1 MQAGRRSRCE
11 LPGAAL
17 ACGLAARG
25 LRLGAGLALALAC
38 AVGSSAWAA
47 LAPSSAS
54 QNADAQRGSGALVAP
69 DGRAGLGSRNLQ
81 ELLKLMRSP
90 SASDERWLAELR
102 ALPAEARS
110 WIALTEGLYRA
121 RGLYALLGL
130 QGSDSVAGLHARYAQ
145 LARDAQAVA
154 ALDAAG
160 ARAYARMHL
169 DARLRARMAILDRVE
184 SEARELEGG
193 LGLLRAA
200 ASTYATLNATEARAL
215 AQRVDLAAALLR
227 AACRDLEALRE
238 LPDAQGGVTDSS
250 VDAWIAATRA
260 ADAQVARAA
269 FDASRSSA
277 LRQVLA
283 LQSSLAHPRLEERL
297 APQLAQREDDRAA
310 GGLAL
315 RDTLLW
321 RPDTEAGLEAPE
333 PMASTKRAERRRIA
347 RTRALEGLERDPFSD
362 QLTYCAAETSRIY
375 YGEYEAVGLYDRF
388 LALRGIAFQDDRTW
402 RSRTLDAQEQHAL
415 SFVQDYEARVGFQPP
430 TAPPPVPT
438 PGDH

>member
-1 MQAGRRSRCE
+1 MRRSRRSASRVARAERRCAA
-11 LPGAAL
+11 LVAAL
-17 ACGLAARG
+17 A
-25 LRLGAGLALALAC
+25 LGAASLASVELGSRAPIAAQNLA
-38 AVGSSAWAA
+38 
-47 LAPSSAS
+47 
-54 QNADAQRGSGALVAP
+54 QNADAQRTPLTLVAP
-69 DGRAGLGSRNLQ
+69 DDRPGLGTRSLQ

-90 SASDERWLAELR
+90 NASDERWLAELR
-102 ALPAEARS
+102 SLPAESRS
-110 WIALTEGLYRA
+110 WISLTEGLYRA

-130 QGSDSVAGLHARYAQ
+130 QGSDSVAGLHERYAQ

-160 ARAYARMHL
+160 SRAYARMHL
-169 DARLRARMAILDRVE
+169 DARLRARMAILDRIE
-184 SEARELEGG
+184 PEARDLEGG

-200 ASTYATLNATEARAL
+200 SSTYATLNPTEARAL

-238 LPDAQGGVTDSS
+238 LPDAQGVSDAS
-250 VDAWIAATRA
+250 VDAWLRTTRA
-260 ADAQVARAA
+260 ADAEAARSA
-269 FDASRSSA
+269 FDASRSNA
-277 LRQVLA
+277 LRQMLA

-297 APQLAQREDDRAA
+297 ALQLAQREEDRLA
-310 GGLAL
+310 GALAL

-321 RPDTEAGLEAPE
+321 RPDTDVGLEAPE
-333 PMASTKRAERRRIA
+333 PMASTKRADRRRIA
-347 RTRALEGLERDPFSD
+347 RARALEGLERDPLSD

-415 SFVQDYEARVGFQPP
+415 SFVQDYELRVGFQPP
-430 TAPPPVPT
+430 AAPPPVAP
-438 PGDH
+438 PADH

>member
-1 MQAGRRSRCE
+1 MQHSRRSGSRRI
-11 LPGAAL
+11 AL
-17 ACGLAARG
+17 S
-25 LRLGAGLALALAC
+25 LALALAF
-38 AVGSSAWAA
+38 APVTARAHASAASTRA
-47 LAPSSAS
+47 LQS
-54 QNADAQRGSGALVAP
+54 ADAQRAAGVVVAP
-69 DGRAGLGSRNLQ
+69 DGRPGLGTRSVQ

-90 SASDERWLAELR
+90 NASDERWLAELR
-102 ALPAEARS
+102 SLPAEARS
-110 WIALTEGLYRA
+110 WLGLTEGLYRA

-130 QGSDSVAGLHARYAQ
+130 QGTDSVAGLHQRYAQ

-169 DARLRARMAILDRVE
+169 DTRLRARMAILDRVE
-184 SEARELEGG
+184 GEARELEGG

-200 ASTYATLNATEARAL
+200 SSTYATLTAAEARAL

-238 LPDAQGGVTDSS
+238 LPDARGGVSDAN
-250 VDAWIAATRA
+250 VDAWLGATRA
-260 ADAQVARAA
+260 ADPKAASAA
-269 FDASRSSA
+269 FEASRSDA
-277 LRQVLA
+277 LRLLLA

-297 APQLAQREDDRAA
+297 AAQLAQREEDRAA

-333 PMASTKRAERRRIA
+333 PMASTKRADRRRIA
-347 RTRALEGLERDPFSD
+347 RARALEGLERDPFSD

-415 SFVQDYEARVGFQPP
+415 SFVQDYEARVGLQPP
-430 TAPPPVPT
+430 SAPPPVPV